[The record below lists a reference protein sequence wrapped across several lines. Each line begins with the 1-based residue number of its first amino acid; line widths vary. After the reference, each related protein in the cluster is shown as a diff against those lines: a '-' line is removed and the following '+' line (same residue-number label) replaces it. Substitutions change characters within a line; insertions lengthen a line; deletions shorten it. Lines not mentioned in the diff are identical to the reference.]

1 MGVELTQPAC
11 ALRGDSLHSV
21 RISSPSMSHY
31 ATRYGE
37 LPIEEHL
44 DFLHATELSEEQAQ
58 MVTKGMEVFV
68 GVLGNML
75 GDGEPTH

>member
-1 MGVELTQPAC
+1 MELTQPAC
-11 ALRGDSLHSV
+11 ALRGDSLQSV
-21 RISSPSMSHY
+21 RVSSRSMSR
-31 ATRYGE
+31 TM
-37 LPIEEHL
+37 LPGTGSFRSREHL

-68 GVLGNML
+68 GVLGNVL